1 MKLSGLIVAAAV
13 LSLAGAAAY
22 TAGKVDK
29 KTQKS
34 EAKLAKML
42 EGRTA
47 GEPVSCIPLQRL
59 YELEVIYGVA
69 LVYDTGDIIYV
80 SRPTH
85 PEELRR
91 DDVVIIDRHTSQL
104 CNSDVIQTV
113 NRDVG
118 YITGVVFLG
127 KFVPYK
133 KPG

>member
-1 MKLSGLIVAAAV
+1 MKLSALIFAAAV
-13 LSLAGAAAY
+13 LSFAGAAAH
-22 TAGKVDK
+22 TAEKVDK
-29 KTQKS
+29 NTQEN
-34 EAKLAKML
+34 EAKLAHML

-59 YELEVIYGVA
+59 HELKLIYGVA

-80 SRPTH
+80 SRPTN
-85 PEELRR
+85 PEGLRR
-91 DDVVIIDRHTSQL
+91 DDVVIIDRHTSEL

-113 NRDVG
+113 DRDVG
-118 YITGVVFLG
+118 FVTGVVFLG

>member
-1 MKLSGLIVAAAV
+1 MNLSRLLVAAAV
-13 LSLAGAAAY
+13 LSFAGAAAHA
-22 TAGKVDK
+22 AGKVDK
-29 KTQKS
+29 KTEES
-34 EAKLAKML
+34 EARLARML
-42 EGRTA
+42 EGRTS
-47 GEPVSCIPLQRL
+47 GEPVSCIPLLRPN
-59 YELEVIYGVA
+59 ELQVIYGVA
-69 LVYDTGDIIYV
+69 LVYDSGDIIYV
-80 SRPTH
+80 SRPAH

-104 CNSDVIQTV
+104 CNSDVIHTV

>member
-1 MKLSGLIVAAAV
+1 MKLSALIVAAAI
-13 LSLAGAAAY
+13 LALAGAAAH
-22 TAGKVDK
+22 TADKVDK
-29 KTQKS
+29 NTQAN
-34 EAKLAKML
+34 EAKLAHML

-47 GEPVSCIPLQRL
+47 GEPVSCIPLLRSN
-59 YELEVIYGVA
+59 ELEVIYGVA
-69 LVYDTGDIIYV
+69 LVYDSGDVIYV
-80 SRPTH
+80 SRPSR

-104 CNSDVIQTV
+104 CNSDVIHTV

>member
-1 MKLSGLIVAAAV
+1 MKLSALIVAAAV
-13 LSLAGAAAY
+13 LSFAGAAAH
-22 TAGKVDK
+22 TADKVDK
-29 KTQKS
+29 DTQES
-34 EAKLAKML
+34 EAKLAHKL

-59 YELEVIYGVA
+59 NELEVIYGVA
-69 LVYDTGDIIYV
+69 LVYETGDIIYV
-80 SRPTH
+80 SRPSH

-91 DDVVIIDRHTSQL
+91 DDIVIIDRHTSQL

>member
-1 MKLSGLIVAAAV
+1 MKLSGLIVTAAV
-13 LSLAGAAAY
+13 LSFAGAAAH
-22 TAGKVDK
+22 TADKVDK
-29 KTQKS
+29 DKQKN
-34 EAKLAKML
+34 EAKLAHML

-47 GEPVSCIPLQRL
+47 GEPVSCIPLLRL
-59 YELEVIYGVA
+59 HELEVMYGVA
-69 LVYDTGDIIYV
+69 LVYDIGDIIYV

-85 PEELRR
+85 PEDLRR
-91 DDVVIIDRHTSQL
+91 DDVVIIDRHSSQL

-118 YITGVVFLG
+118 YVTGVVFLG